1 MNRRHLLAAG
11 LALPTIPLGAYGQ
24 EAWPERPVQLLVPYA
39 PGGSNDVVARL
50 MSPGFTEAFGGKAFP
65 VDNRAGAGGAVGMAI
80 VARGRPDGYSLLV
93 SSASNHIFNH
103 FVVPNQGYDPR
114 EALSAACM
122 WVDVPN
128 AIVVH
133 ASLGVSNLQELI
145 AKVKSTPGGLGFGS
159 SGIGTSNH
167 LGGELLKI
175 QTGMDLTHIPYRG
188 GGPLLNDIVAGTVQ
202 LAVMNLPTALPA
214 IESGRVKLIGLATDK
229 RLSSRP
235 DYPTI
240 AEQGFPDY
248 TVRSWTGLFAPR
260 GTPRPI
266 LDRLSTESKRLLETP
281 TIRTRLIE
289 LGSEPIWMG
298 PDETDA
304 FVRAEWDKWG
314 PIVRQAGVTN
324 T

>member
-1 MNRRHLLAAG
+1 MQRRILLAAA
-11 LALPTIPLGAYGQ
+11 LAAPAIARAQ
-24 EAWPERPVQLLVPYA
+24 ESWPDRPVTLIVPYA

-50 MSPGFTEAFGGKAFP
+50 MSPGFAETFGGKAFP
-65 VDNRAGAGGAVGMAI
+65 VENRAGGGGAVGMAA
-80 VARGRPDGYSLLV
+80 VARGRPDGHTLLV

-128 AIVVH
+128 ALVAH
-133 ASLGVSNLQELI
+133 PSLGVSNVQELL
-145 AKVKSTPGGLGFGS
+145 AKVRANPGLGFGS
-159 SGIGTSNH
+159 SGTGTSNH
-167 LGGELLKI
+167 LAGELLKMR
-175 QTGMDLTHIPYRG
+175 TGIDMTHVPYRG

-202 LAVMNLPTALPA
+202 VAVMNLPTVLPA
-214 IESGRVKLIGLATDK
+214 IEGNRVRLLGLATSE
-229 RLSSRP
+229 RLRSRP
-235 DYPTI
+235 SYPTI
-240 AEQGFPDY
+240 AEQGVEGY
-248 TVRSWTGLFAPR
+248 VVRSWTGLFAPH

-266 LDRLSTESKRLLETP
+266 LDRLAETSRRLLDSAN
-281 TIRTRLIE
+281 IRARLTD
-289 LGSEPIWMG
+289 LASEPIWMG

-304 FVRAEWDKWG
+304 YVRSEWDRWG